1 MILTPI
7 YLNQTQTQQVSAETL
22 AQVKATLQASMV
34 NAVNGKSNI
43 SIVQKPGPGVARV
56 SVGITGA
63 EMTANSLQPWNF
75 TPIGLAVNGAAYA
88 AGVNAKTPALVIE
101 NKITDSQTN
110 QLLGEGL
117 ITIQGESFRTGS
129 GSVEAFTEM
138 AKKAVRQALQ
148 LSAKQ

>member
-1 MILTPI
+1 M
-7 YLNQTQTQQVSAETL
+7 
-22 AQVKATLQASMV
+22 
-34 NAVNGKSNI
+34 
-43 SIVQKPGPGVARV
+43 
-56 SVGITGA
+56 
-63 EMTANSLQPWNF
+63 
-75 TPIGLAVNGAAYA
+75 
-88 AGVNAKTPALVIE
+88 NAKTPALVIE

-129 GSVEAFTEM
+129 GSVDSFTEM

>member
-1 MILTPI
+1 M
-7 YLNQTQTQQVSAETL
+7 
-22 AQVKATLQASMV
+22 
-34 NAVNGKSNI
+34 
-43 SIVQKPGPGVARV
+43 
-56 SVGITGA
+56 
-63 EMTANSLQPWNF
+63 NF